1 MKNYLL
7 LLLFSHWVMSDS
19 LRSHGLQHVRLP
31 CPSISPRVFSNS
43 CPLSWWY
50 YLTISSSAAP
60 LFCLQSLP
68 ESRSFPMSQ
77 LFRSGGQRIGA
88 ITSVPPMNIQSWFPL
103 GLTGLIS
110 LLSKVSQ
117 ESSSAPQ
124 FRSSSVLSLLYSPTL
139 TSVHDY
145 QPGKGKWYLRV
156 I

>member
-1 MKNYLL
+1 
-7 LLLFSHWVMSDS
+7 MSDS
-19 LRSHGLQHVRLP
+19 LQSHGLWHVRLP
-31 CPSISPRVFSNS
+31 CPSTSPRFFSNS
-43 CPLSWWY
+43 CPLSWWC

-68 ESRSFPMSQ
+68 KWRSFLMSR
-77 LFRSGGQRIGA
+77 LFRPGSQRIGA
-88 ITSVPPMNIQSWFPL
+88 IASVPPMNIQSWFSL
-103 GLTGLIS
+103 ELTGLIS

-124 FRSSSVLSLLYSPTL
+124 FRSSSLVLSLLYSPAL
-139 TSVHDY
+139 KFVHDY